1 MSSCKIWVLCFYI
14 ILIPTT
20 VSPLT
25 IPRKAEGPICL
36 DEKGNYT
43 ATSRHAANLKGLL
56 YTLSVNIDDSGFYS
70 GTLGTAKAVAL
81 CRADTL
87 LDACRGCV
95 KDNAG
100 ILIDHCPKQYQ
111 AILWSQ
117 FCMVRYSNETIFERL
132 AVEPVTVFRGQKN
145 VNASDVDEFKDIR
158 KELMDDVRAKV
169 ANGSSPR
176 MAEVGNRTTGPG
188 DQKLYVFMQCTLDL
202 SPKNCSSCLVEA
214 ALYLSG
220 DSQAGT
226 VYLPSCILRYG
237 PTNVYNSKRL
247 HEPIL
252 ATPSLMP
259 PPPLVP
265 SPPPPGKHNE
275 NRIRSIITIFISIF
289 ACLLLVLCVGI
300 YVMKRSKKKIHEYSS
315 DVDGISTVE
324 SIQFDFGEI
333 RDSTNGFSDD
343 NKLGEG
349 GFGPVYMGKLE
360 NRGEIAV
367 KRLSKDSGQGEME
380 FKNEVLLVAKLQHK
394 NLVRLL
400 GFSIQGIE
408 RLLVYEFVPN
418 GSLDQ
423 FLFDRIK
430 SSTLDWDTRHKVI
443 GGIAKGIL
451 YLHEDSRLQ
460 IIHRDLK
467 ASNILLD
474 KHMNPKIS
482 DFGMAKFIVPD
493 ETQKSTS
500 RIVGT
505 YGYMAPEYAISG
517 QFSVKSDVFSFGVII
532 LEIISGQRKIFIQNG
547 EDSGDLL
554 SYAWRTWREGTT
566 ANLIDPMLRA
576 SSGSQ
581 RDMIKCIHIALLCVQ
596 ENAVDRPTMASVV
609 IMMNSLSITL
619 PMPSKPGFYVPVGS
633 FSGASIPYEHSLQTS
648 AGIITQRL
656 LPQSDHSSVNKYSSA
671 TDLYPL

>member
-1 MSSCKIWVLCFYI
+1 
-14 ILIPTT
+14 
-20 VSPLT
+20 
-25 IPRKAEGPICL
+25 
-36 DEKGNYT
+36 
-43 ATSRHAANLKGLL
+43 
-56 YTLSVNIDDSGFYS
+56 
-70 GTLGTAKAVAL
+70 
-81 CRADTL
+81 
-87 LDACRGCV
+87 
-95 KDNAG
+95 
-100 ILIDHCPKQYQ
+100 
-111 AILWSQ
+111 
-117 FCMVRYSNETIFERL
+117 
-132 AVEPVTVFRGQKN
+132 
-145 VNASDVDEFKDIR
+145 
-158 KELMDDVRAKV
+158 
-169 ANGSSPR
+169 
-176 MAEVGNRTTGPG
+176 
-188 DQKLYVFMQCTLDL
+188 
-202 SPKNCSSCLVEA
+202 
-214 ALYLSG
+214 
-220 DSQAGT
+220 
-226 VYLPSCILRYG
+226 
-237 PTNVYNSKRL
+237 
-247 HEPIL
+247 
-252 ATPSLMP
+252 
-259 PPPLVP
+259 
-265 SPPPPGKHNE
+265 
-275 NRIRSIITIFISIF
+275 
-289 ACLLLVLCVGI
+289 
-300 YVMKRSKKKIHEYSS
+300 
-315 DVDGISTVE
+315 VDGISTVE
-324 SIQFDFGEI
+324 SIQFDFGKI
-333 RDSTNGFSDD
+333 KDSTNGFSDD

-430 SSTLDWDTRHKVI
+430 SSTLDWDTRYKVI

-482 DFGMAKFIVPD
+482 DFGMAKLIVPD
-493 ETQKSTS
+493 ETQKSTT

-554 SYAWRTWREGTT
+554 SYAWRSWREGTT
-566 ANLIDPMLRA
+566 ANFIDPMLRA

-581 RDMIKCIHIALLCVQ
+581 HDMIKCIHIALLCVQ

-656 LPQSDHSSVNKYSSA
+656 LPQSDHSSVNKNSST